1 MQWKVME
8 IVHIVHDAAQGTG
21 FVSDFSGKEK
31 GGCGAVAFLIYC
43 CLNTRFGSLTSKI
56 ASQAMA
62 PKVTAERPS
71 RLSFSISL
79 KLC

>member
-1 MQWKVME
+1 ME
-8 IVHIVHDAAQGTG
+8 FVHFVHNMEKGTR

-31 GGCGAVAFLIYC
+31 GGCDAVAFLIYC
-43 CLNTRFGSLTSKI
+43 CLNRCLGSLTSKI
-56 ASQAMA
+56 ASHAIA

>member
-1 MQWKVME
+1 MCIMRQEGLDLSK
-8 IVHIVHDAAQGTG
+8 IFQA
-21 FVSDFSGKEK
+21 KKK

>member
-1 MQWKVME
+1 MGFIY
-8 IVHIVHDAAQGTG
+8 IVRNAAKGTG
-21 FVSDFSGKEK
+21 FVSDFLGKEK
-31 GGCGAVAFLIYC
+31 GGCGAVALLIYC

>member
-1 MQWKVME
+1 ME
-8 IVHIVHDAAQGTG
+8 FVYIVHNAAKGTR

-31 GGCGAVAFLIYC
+31 GGCDAVALLIYY
-43 CLNTRFGSLTSKI
+43 CLNTRLGSLISKI

>member
-1 MQWKVME
+1 ME
-8 IVHIVHDAAQGTG
+8 FVHFVHNMAKGTR

-31 GGCGAVAFLIYC
+31 GGCDAVAFSIYC
-43 CLNTRFGSLTSKI
+43 CLNSKI
-56 ASQAMA
+56 ASHAIA

>member
-1 MQWKVME
+1 ME
-8 IVHIVHDAAQGTG
+8 FIHIVHNMAKETR
-21 FVSDFSGKEK
+21 FVSDFLGKEK

-43 CLNTRFGSLTSKI
+43 CLNTRLGSLTSKI